1 MAQCSPRISAI
12 QQGIS
17 NFVFLL
23 CQELAKEQ
31 SLTLR
36 YCETVSASAE
46 SDFLPLVTPILPPKE
61 VGKYRFG
68 GNQSPQ

>member
-1 MAQCSPRISAI
+1 MAQCNPRISAI

-46 SDFLPLVTPILPPKE
+46 SDFLPLVTTIFKRSR
-61 VGKYRFG
+61 KI
-68 GNQSPQ
+68 

>member
-1 MAQCSPRISAI
+1 MAQCNPRISAM

-36 YCETVSASAE
+36 YCETLLLLSLTFCLLSPP
-46 SDFLPLVTPILPPKE
+46 FLKE
-61 VGKYRFG
+61 VGKYKFG